1 MATFD
6 ELLKEFPTGSQSQL
20 KTVWENLPAPVQKEL
35 SGSFGRLPGD
45 LTLWKMLINLAFTQY
60 KIAFG
65 DKHRVAVVGPA
76 NVGKSTLYNQLIRSK
91 TDRAEVSPIPG
102 TTRVNQTADAGL
114 FALVD
119 TPGADAV
126 GQVGETEKVHALNA
140 AAEADLLLIV
150 FDASQ
155 GIRRTEQDLYR
166 ELTELGKPHV
176 VALNKID
183 LVRRDEQKVIGVAAA
198 NLHLQPEQIVP
209 ISAKDGKNLERVLV
223 AIAKTEPEIV
233 AALGQALPEFRW
245 CLAWTAI
252 TGAASTAAV
261 IALAPLPILDV
272 IPLLAVQSSLVLGIA
287 RIYDYKITP
296 ERARELAVTFGLGF
310 LGRTLF
316 QELSKLG
323 GPPGWL
329 LASAIASSTTV
340 VMGYAAIVWF
350 ERGEKLSGETLKQIT
365 KTLTDYLLQSLRD
378 LGKKKP
384 SKKSLEQHV
393 KEALENSPLAQDR
406 GVLDKEAQADEDSQ
420 APQDQRADE

>member
-1 MATFD
+1 VPTFD
-6 ELLKEFPTGSQSQL
+6 ELLKEFPTSSQSQL
-20 KTVWENLPAPVQKEL
+20 KTTWESLPTPVQKEL
-35 SGSFGRLPGD
+35 SASFGRLPGD
-45 LTLWKMLINLAFTQY
+45 MTLWRMLINLAFTQY

-91 TDRAEVSPIPG
+91 TDRAQVSPIPG
-102 TTRVNQTADAGL
+102 TTRVNQAADAGL

-126 GQVGETEKVHALNA
+126 GQVGEAEKAQALNA

-166 ELTELGKPHV
+166 ELAELGKPHV
-176 VALNKID
+176 VTLNKID

-198 NLHLQPEQIVP
+198 NLHLQSEQIVP
-209 ISAKDGKNLERVLV
+209 ISAKDGRNLERVLV

-245 CLAWTAI
+245 RLAWTAI

-287 RIYDYKITP
+287 RIYDYQITP

-384 SKKSLEQHV
+384 DKKSLEQQV
-393 KEALENSPLAQDR
+393 KEALENSPLASDR
-406 GVLDKEAQADEDSQ
+406 SALDAEAKPGGEGEA
-420 APQDQRADE
+420 